1 MLRVVL
7 FVALMSWT
15 LSAQAVDNSK
25 RVVGLGVNTQFAG
38 GSAGVAR
45 PAQLSAKFALQPRL
59 EVSALFGL
67 RAASTLVVTPGAKFA
82 WVLVPEKHM
91 NLYATGSMSV
101 DVRGRGGLTALVW
114 QLGPGVEVFL
124 SEWPNLGFSLEFGIG
139 GEVLAGAGAGP
150 QGPFGTTTSGFGGAG
165 IHYYF

>member
-7 FVALMSWT
+7 FVTLMSWT

-25 RVVGLGVNTQFAG
+25 HVVGVGVSTQYAG
-38 GSAGVAR
+38 GSAGVSR

-91 NLYATGSMSV
+91 NVYAAGSLSV
-101 DVRGRGGLTALVW
+101 DVRSRGGLSALVW
-114 QLGPGVEVFL
+114 QLGPGVEVFFQ
-124 SEWPNLGFSLEFGIG
+124 EWPNLGFSLEFGIG
-139 GEVLAGAGAGP
+139 GEVLAGTGAGP
-150 QGPFGTTTSGFGGAG
+150 LGPFGTTTSGFGGAG